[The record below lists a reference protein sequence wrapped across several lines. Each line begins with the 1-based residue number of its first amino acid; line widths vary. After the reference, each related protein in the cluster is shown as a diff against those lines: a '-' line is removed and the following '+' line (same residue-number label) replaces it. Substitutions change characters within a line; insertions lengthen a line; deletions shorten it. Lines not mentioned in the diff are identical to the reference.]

1 MKWQENIIIT
11 NPEKDGAVVIQDVKQ
26 YIKEAE
32 RQLNN
37 TKNCRPLPNDPTKKN
52 HNTVKKT
59 I

>member
-1 MKWQENIIIT
+1 MIT
-11 NPEKDGAVVIQDVKQ
+11 NPDKGGAIVIQDVKQ

-37 TKNCRPLPNDPTKKN
+37 TKNCRPLPNDPTKKS